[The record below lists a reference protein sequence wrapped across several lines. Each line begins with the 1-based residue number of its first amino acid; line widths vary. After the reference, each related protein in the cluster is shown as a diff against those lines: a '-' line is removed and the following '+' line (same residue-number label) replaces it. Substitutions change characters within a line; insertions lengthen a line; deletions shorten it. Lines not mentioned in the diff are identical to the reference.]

1 MLSAGCFSGADANGL
16 PCVQDDECGQGVSC
30 VEGFCGGPP
39 PTTSAATG
47 SSGPG
52 GDTTTMGMPPTGSSS
67 ESTGAGPGCG
77 NGLIDEGEDCD
88 DMGESATCNA
98 DCTPAVCGDGVPN
111 ASAGEEC
118 DEPGGDPFYAACT
131 EFCQASLFW
140 DELETD
146 DKWERGLPTIGGT
159 TLGDEHLWQ
168 LDNNVWQTGVYA
180 CESGA
185 VDLTFDAVIALDAPE
200 GMKPELRF
208 RHRHLFDECNKTGD
222 GPDGGAV
229 YVIAGEDEFV
239 LPFDDTISES
249 DALCVVTPNPLAT
262 VSGFDRNTNGEFEEA
277 TANLELWNTQ
287 SIKIRFRV
295 GYDCMNCGYDCLG
308 VNPVAPDGA
317 GWQINR
323 VGVAYVP
330 L

>member
-1 MLSAGCFSGADANGL
+1 VLSAGCFSGADANGL

-39 PTTSAATG
+39 PTTGVATG
-47 SSGPG
+47 SSGPTG
-52 GDTTTMGMPPTGSSS
+52 ETSTTDMPSTGASS
-67 ESTGAGPGCG
+67 ESTGPGPGCG
-77 NGLIDEGEDCD
+77 NGVLDEGEDCD

-98 DCTPAVCGDGVPN
+98 NCTPATCGDGIANV
-111 ASAGEEC
+111 SAGEEC

-131 EFCQASLFW
+131 EYCQASLFF
-140 DELETD
+140 DELDTD
-146 DKWERGLPTIGGT
+146 DKWELGLPDVGGA
-159 TLGDEHLWQ
+159 LLDDVHVWQ
-168 LDNNVWQTGVYA
+168 LDNNVWQTGLYA
-180 CESGA
+180 CESGSA
-185 VDLTFDAVIALDAPE
+185 DLTFETEIALDAPK

-208 RHRHLFDECNKTGD
+208 RHRHLFDDCGKTGD

-229 YVIAGEDEFV
+229 YVLAGGDEAA
-239 LPFDDTISES
+239 LPFGDTINDSNG
-249 DALCVVTPNPLAT
+249 ACAPPNPLSA
-262 VSGFDRNTNGEFEEA
+262 VSGFDRDTNGEFEEA

-295 GYDCMNCGYDCLG
+295 GYDCGNCGYDCLAPD
-308 VNPVAPDGA
+308 PVAPDGF